1 MVTRLNRDDL
11 EAIAERAPVVS
22 VVGDL
27 LLDGWWSGAA
37 ERITREAPVPAVD
50 ISDRVRSAG
59 GAANT
64 AVNLAALGARVRLT
78 GWVGDDVDGRALVAL
93 LADAGVDTA
102 GVLLLPGRTTTT
114 KTRVVVDEQVLM
126 RLDDVGEDSLGSD
139 DLDALLAAALEARRG
154 AAAEVVCDYGGSFL
168 AHLREALASAG
179 GRPPLV
185 VVDAHDLAPWRILRP
200 DLITPNA
207 REAAALVGSAGPSP
221 AGADEDRVAWV
232 QAHAGALAEASGAA
246 AVVVTL
252 DRTGSVLLTS
262 TEAGAGEAGARETD
276 PGEPGPDRE
285 PVISHRTWARPG
297 RESNASGAGDSFV
310 AGLTVARA
318 SGFALETS
326 LDLAQLAADV
336 VVRRFGTSV
345 CSTADVIDALHER
358 EDAAWD
364 LDELV
369 RRLDEERA
377 RGKRIVLTN
386 GCFDVL
392 HRGHTT
398 SLAEAR
404 ALGDVLVVAVNDDA
418 STRRLKGPTRPINP
432 VQDRVGVVSALSCVD
447 YVTAF
452 GADTAVAIIERL
464 RPDVYAKGGDY
475 VPEMMD
481 ETEAVRRIGGH
492 VAILDYVKDHSTTLV
507 VDRIRSSLAS
517 TSADAQEQDDA
528 AEALP

>member
-1 MVTRLNRDDL
+1 MVTRLNRDAL

-37 ERITREAPVPAVD
+37 ERITREAPVPVVD
-50 ISDRVRSAG
+50 ISGRVRSAG

-93 LADAGVDTA
+93 LRDAGVDTT

-126 RLDDVGEDSLGSD
+126 RLDDVGEDSLESD

-154 AAAEVVCDYGGSFL
+154 ASAEVVCDYGGSFL

-185 VVDAHDLAPWRILRP
+185 VVDAHDPAPWRILRP

-207 REAAALVGSAGPSP
+207 REAAALVGMAGPSP
-221 AGADEDRVAWV
+221 SGADEDRVAWV
-232 QAHAGALAEASGAA
+232 QTNATRLVEASGAA

-262 TEAGAGEAGARETD
+262 TDEGADGAG
-276 PGEPGPDRE
+276 PGRE

-369 RRLDEERA
+369 RRLDDERA

-507 VDRIRSSLAS
+507 VDRILSSLS
-517 TSADAQEQDDA
+517 TVADSQEQDDA